1 MAIHAHSARQAEVF
15 LRRESERSQQSM
27 RELRHGVSFD
37 EIARQMVFYARA
49 HCGEDVQLRVGGER
63 GFSDGRHIYLPARL
77 ELEPELGR
85 LAYRVLTARNAGYI
99 EFGTLDL
106 DLSKITGDWLT
117 RRDEEELELE
127 RCFRSFPN
135 SALARDL
142 AIWENH
148 RVEHA
153 VRNEYP
159 GVGYLMDRL
168 TEAWQNVLRFVL
180 MARLRE
186 PRLHCESSQWGALL
200 SVIPGARDGK
210 TVLC

>member
-1 MAIHAHSARQAEVF
+1 M
-15 LRRESERSQQSM
+15 
-27 RELRHGVSFD
+27 
-37 EIARQMVFYARA
+37 
-49 HCGEDVQLRVGGER
+49 GGER

-142 AIWENH
+142 FMICENH

-168 TEAWQNVLRFVL
+168 AEAWQNVPALRSDGEVERIVF
-180 MARLRE
+180 ALRE
-186 PRLHCESSQWGALL
+186 LSMGRSAERNHPVLETGKLCFAELRAEHASVADSVRSVQRLFQSLLRTLSQE
-200 SVIPGARDGK
+200 P
-210 TVLC
+210 T